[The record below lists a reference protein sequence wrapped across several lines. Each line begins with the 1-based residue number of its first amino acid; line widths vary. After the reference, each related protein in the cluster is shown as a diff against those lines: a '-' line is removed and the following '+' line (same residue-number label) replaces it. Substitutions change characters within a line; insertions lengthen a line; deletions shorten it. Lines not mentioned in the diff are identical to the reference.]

1 MLLPPPWRV
10 DPQEFLCDGADQN
23 PQAYLSRGDQV
34 MNLQAEDTVSHYT
47 TENGDIEFTASN
59 RVCVYAPRFGSVRQV
74 TGAVAGEKAVAAI
87 GYERPVGPVGIN
99 VDLPGLVVRDSV
111 APAREQ
117 LNRRIDSMRDRNRG
131 VIIDE
136 VQQPLQAVD
145 FLAVL
150 AGIQNVGLKSLN
162 EDQLALVRR
171 HAVAAIA
178 WTIDESVEVS
188 IADQNAPVLTRDQK
202 VDALVVYEFPDAGR
216 LNLIKLVDKSHAQ
229 LGDVVTFVLRLQNV
243 GDSAVEAVRVADNLT
258 TRLEFVAGSSTVV
271 DPESGDE
278 IEAELSVA
286 ENSAGSSKLIW
297 DIPGELA
304 VGEMVEISFE
314 CVVR

>member
-278 IEAELSVA
+278 VEAELSVA

-297 DIPGELA
+297 DIPSELA